1 MPIEKLKQVEKP
13 KVVQK
18 RPVNKMFIVWN
29 ETHRRLKEYAIKN
42 GYKLEYVADE
52 AVKEYL
58 NRKEAK

>member
-1 MPIEKLKQVEKP
+1 MPIEKIKQSDKT

-18 RPVNKMFIVWN
+18 RPVNKVFIVWD
-29 ETHRRLKEYAIKN
+29 ETHKKLKEYAIKN

-58 NRKEAK
+58 QRKETK